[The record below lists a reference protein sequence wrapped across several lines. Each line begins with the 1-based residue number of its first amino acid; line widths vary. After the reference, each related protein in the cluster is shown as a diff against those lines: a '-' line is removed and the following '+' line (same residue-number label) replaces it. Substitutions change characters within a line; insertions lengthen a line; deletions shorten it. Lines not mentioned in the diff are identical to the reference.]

1 MATAELVGD
10 LIEAGKQLT
19 SALDGAALDVR
30 SALWFYDADA
40 KEWRL
45 ILAMPMVETRG
56 VASTYDEIAKVLRTG
71 SIPGLFLRQIAVVRP
86 NDELVTA
93 LRKAISTGPT
103 LASIRLTNSAV
114 DNILVEDAYIY
125 RST

>member
-1 MATAELVGD
+1 M
-10 LIEAGKQLT
+10 Q
-19 SALDGAALDVR
+19 R
-30 SALWFYDADA
+30 S
-40 KEWRL
+40 
-45 ILAMPMVETRG
+45 I
-56 VASTYDEIAKVLRTG
+56 
-71 SIPGLFLRQIAVVRP
+71 
-86 NDELVTA
+86 VTA

>member
-1 MATAELVGD
+1 MV
-10 LIEAGKQLT
+10 
-19 SALDGAALDVR
+19 
-30 SALWFYDADA
+30 YDAAA

-56 VASTYDEIAKVLRTG
+56 VASTYDEIAKVLRTA

-114 DNILVEDAYIY
+114 DNVLVEDAYIY

>member
-1 MATAELVGD
+1 MATAELVSD
-10 LIEAGKQLT
+10 LIEAGKQL
-19 SALDGAALDVR
+19 
-30 SALWFYDADA
+30 
-40 KEWRL
+40 
-45 ILAMPMVETRG
+45 
-56 VASTYDEIAKVLRTG
+56 IAKVLRTA

-93 LRKAISTGPT
+93 LRKAISTGLT